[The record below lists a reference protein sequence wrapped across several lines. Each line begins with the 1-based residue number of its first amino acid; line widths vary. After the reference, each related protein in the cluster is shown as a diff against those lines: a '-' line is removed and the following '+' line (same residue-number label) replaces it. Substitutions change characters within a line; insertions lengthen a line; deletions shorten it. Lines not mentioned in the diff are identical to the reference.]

1 MTNGER
7 KGVIQRFGYTEREA
21 AFLCLA
27 ALHGG
32 YFLRRQY
39 NAFLER
45 HSGGNTE
52 RLIKQG
58 VIQRHLR
65 VHESANRTLIYHVR
79 AKPFFRAIGD
89 EDNRNRRWR
98 QPFSVKIKL
107 MGLDFVLAHQEHHYL
122 ATEAEK
128 LDYFIAEHGLTHSHL
143 PQRIYRLPRGRRTA
157 TRYFVDKFPLF
168 LSAAS
173 SAPSPVVTFCYVDGS
188 TGKPSGFDTFLLQY
202 RELFSRLDRFAVIYV
217 AADERMFAKAERIF
231 KRSCGNG
238 VEAVSVAKHPDIERL
253 REHFWARDLFER
265 RETSSFGKSRLDR
278 LRDELNEFG
287 GPQYEALYRRWRE
300 QGDCVLADSPH
311 SPGKGSGGFATYRL
325 DHDYELF
332 GELDRKISA

>member
-7 KGVIQRFGYTEREA
+7 IGAIQRFGYTEREA

-32 YFLRRQY
+32 YFLQRQY

-45 HSGGNTE
+45 HSCGTTR
-52 RLIKQG
+52 RLIQQG
-58 VIQRHLR
+58 LIQRHLR
-65 VHESANRTLIYHVR
+65 VHESANRTLIYHVG
-79 AKPFFRAIGD
+79 ATEFFRAIGD
-89 EDNRNRRWR
+89 EDNRNCRWR
-98 QPFSVKIKL
+98 QPFSVEVKL
-107 MGLDFVLAHQEHHYL
+107 MGQDFVLAHPEHHYL
-122 ATEAEK
+122 ATEADK
-128 LDYFIAEHGLTHSHL
+128 LDYFIARHGLTHSHL
-143 PQRIYRLPRGRRTA
+143 PQRTYRAA

-168 LSAAS
+168 LSGAS

-188 TGKPSGFDTFLLQY
+188 TGKPSGFDTYLLQY
-202 RELFSRLDRFAVIYV
+202 RELFSRLDRFVVIYV

-231 KRSCGNG
+231 KRSWKDG
-238 VEAVSVAKHPDIERL
+238 VEAVSVAKYPDIERL

-278 LRDELNEFG
+278 LREELNEFG

-300 QGDCVLADSPH
+300 QGDRVLAGSPH
-311 SPGKGSGGFATYRL
+311 SPGKGSGDFATYRL

>member
-7 KGVIQRFGYTEREA
+7 KWAIQRFGYTEREA

-32 YFLRRQY
+32 YFLQRQY

-45 HSGGNTE
+45 HSCGTTR
-52 RLIKQG
+52 RLIQQG
-58 VIQRHLR
+58 LIQRHLR
-65 VHESANRTLIYHVR
+65 VHESANRTLIYHVG
-79 AKPFFRAIGD
+79 ATQLFRAIGD

-107 MGLDFVLAHQEHHYL
+107 MGLDFVLAHPEHHYL
-122 ATEAEK
+122 ATEADK
-128 LDYFIAEHGLTHSHL
+128 LDYFVARRGLTHSHL
-143 PQRIYRLPRGRRTA
+143 PQRTYRAA

-168 LSAAS
+168 LSGAS

-188 TGKPSGFDTFLLQY
+188 TGKRSGFDTYLLQY

-231 KRSCGNG
+231 KRSWGNG

-265 RETSSFGKSRLDR
+265 RETSSFDKSRLDR
-278 LRDELNEFG
+278 LREELNEFG

-300 QGDCVLADSPH
+300 QGDCVLAGSPH
-311 SPGKGSGGFATYRL
+311 SPGEGSGDFATYRL

-332 GELDRKISA
+332 GELDGKISA

>member
-7 KGVIQRFGYTEREA
+7 KAAIQRFGYTEREA

-32 YFLRRQY
+32 YFLQRQY
-39 NAFLER
+39 NAFLDR
-45 HSGGNTE
+45 HSGGTTE

-58 VIQRHLR
+58 LIQRHLR
-65 VHESANRTLIYHVR
+65 VHESANRTLIYHVG
-79 AKPFFRAIGD
+79 AKPFFKAVGD

-98 QPFSVKIKL
+98 QPSSVKVKL

-122 ATEAEK
+122 ATDAEK
-128 LDYFIAEHGLTHSHL
+128 LDYFIARHGLTHSHL
-143 PQRIYRLPRGRRTA
+143 PQRIYCRTA

-168 LSAAS
+168 LSGAL

-188 TGKPSGFDTFLLQY
+188 TGKPLGFDIYLLQY
-202 RELFSRLDRFAVIYV
+202 RELFSRLDRFEVIYV
-217 AADERMFAKAERIF
+217 AADERMFAKAEQIF
-231 KRSCGNG
+231 KRLCGNG
-238 VEAVSVAKHPDIERL
+238 VEAVSIAKHPEIERL

-265 RETSSFGKSRLDR
+265 RETSSFGKSRLDQ
-278 LRDELNEFG
+278 LREELNEFG

-300 QGDCVLADSPH
+300 QGDCALADRT
-311 SPGKGSGGFATYRL
+311 GKGSGSFATYRL